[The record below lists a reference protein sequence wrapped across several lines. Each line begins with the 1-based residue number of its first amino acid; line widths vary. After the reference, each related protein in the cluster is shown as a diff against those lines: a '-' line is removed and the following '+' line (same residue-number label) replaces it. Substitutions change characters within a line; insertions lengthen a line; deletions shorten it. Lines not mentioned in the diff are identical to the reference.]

1 MADIILP
8 VFGGMF
14 DSTTVVDTVNGF
26 PRGDKA
32 VDSSF
37 FAKMISSF
45 YSDGILAAGDYAQN
59 GFKVVPAGGLTV
71 TAAPGIAWI
80 RGYMAWMQE
89 AQSFVLSAGHSYS
102 VVLRLNTASG
112 EFTLVATETTSSVPV
127 RTEQICDLVL
137 AEIRIPSGSA
147 ELTESMI
154 RDTRSNLEKCGF
166 VTCTVDALQ
175 TVPFAEDAG
184 SVGGIPGNAL
194 VHRDGGTMSGNLR
207 AAPEMTGISVV
218 RNIAYGTALPDVMEE
233 GEIFILLSE

>member
-112 EFTLVATETTSSVPV
+112 EFTLVVTETTSSVPV

-194 VHRDGGTMSGNLR
+194 VRRDGGTMNGNLR